1 MDRVEVNDGSGAYA
15 SATTTYRNTNLLRL
29 TGFGFNIPANAT
41 IKGVVVHV
49 KRKTSTTASG
59 THDHKLRL
67 VYNNSQRG
75 DNKAST
81 ESLEEYYINK
91 WYGDITDDWNASLTP
106 SIVNNSS
113 FGVDISY
120 YNGTAYNPTFYVDYV
135 DMTVCYTITSDETQ
149 TNYLDLSGNL
159 DYSIPSGS
167 TITGVKI
174 DVMCKCDSASK
185 QLEVSVIAGGITKA
199 KTVNMPTT
207 TETISF
213 GSSSDMWEGLPDDFT
228 SLALKLRSKTYDRA
242 YIYYVTATVYYSTT
256 LSWTQYITVSNF
268 GHSIPSNSR
277 VTGVEATIKCYS
289 PSPDKTI
296 ESFITISGI
305 TKTKTM
311 TLPITEGETI
321 TLGSSTDLWGGLPT
335 SPLSYSS
342 VAFQMRTN
350 IAGSKIYYI
359 TVKVYYKYLSGTLTS
374 IQIDAP
380 PTGNKWDSISI
391 NHTKPANTTIYYD
404 ILKASDSTV
413 LLSNQI
419 GPEINLIGIPYVNIK
434 LRAEFASTVIGT
446 TPSLDRFQVSHQEN
460 NFTIIDGNLVI

>member
-1 MDRVEVNDGSGAYA
+1 V
-15 SATTTYRNTNLLRL
+15 
-29 TGFGFNIPANAT
+29 
-41 IKGVVVHV
+41 
-49 KRKTSTTASG
+49 
-59 THDHKLRL
+59 
-67 VYNNSQRG
+67 
-75 DNKAST
+75 
-81 ESLEEYYINK
+81 
-91 WYGDITDDWNASLTP
+91 
-106 SIVNNSS
+106 NSS
-113 FGVDISY
+113 TFGVDISY
-120 YNGTAYNPTFYVDYV
+120 YNGTAYNPTFYVDYM
-135 DMTVCYTITSDETQ
+135 DMTVYYTITSDETQ
-149 TNYLDLSGNL
+149 TNYLDLSENL

-311 TLPITEGETI
+311 T
-321 TLGSSTDLWGGLPT
+321 
-335 SPLSYSS
+335 
-342 VAFQMRTN
+342 
-350 IAGSKIYYI
+350 
-359 TVKVYYKYLSGTLTS
+359 YL
-374 IQIDAP
+374 
-380 PTGNKWDSISI
+380 
-391 NHTKPANTTIYYD
+391 
-404 ILKASDSTV
+404 
-413 LLSNQI
+413 
-419 GPEINLIGIPYVNIK
+419 
-434 LRAEFASTVIGT
+434 
-446 TPSLDRFQVSHQEN
+446 
-460 NFTIIDGNLVI
+460 